1 MNLPNKRT
9 PPRLLRVRRTEQL
22 TPNMKRITLAGP
34 ELQGFPSNSDGTH
47 IKLLLPQAWQLE
59 PILPTLGPNGPI
71 WPPESIRPISRT
83 YTVSRYD
90 EHTGELDVDFVLHGD
105 NGPASHW
112 ALNAQPGSAIGV
124 AGPGGPA
131 LFRPHADWFLLVGDP
146 SSLALINAV
155 LRQLP
160 SDAQGM
166 VFIEVPH
173 IDEIQVLPLPVHIK
187 ARWLLRGN
195 LPAGQSTLLLDA
207 VKSMPW
213 KNGMPSIT
221 LAGESAQVVA
231 LRDHILTERTV
242 PKNMI
247 YAVPYWKDEHT
258 EEAYHEER
266 HRIMDEL
273 EHASEETSPQ
283 QQVPA

>member
-1 MNLPNKRT
+1 MNTPTKRT

-22 TPNMKRITLAGP
+22 TPNMKRITLVGE
-34 ELQGFPSNSDGTH
+34 ELSGFPLNSDGTH
-47 IKLLLPQAWQLE
+47 IKLLLPREGQLE
-59 PILPTLGPNGPI
+59 PILPKLGPNGPI
-71 WPPESIRPISRT
+71 WPPAGIRPISRT

-105 NGPASHW
+105 NGPASRW
-112 ALNAQPGSAIGV
+112 ALNAQQGSAIGL

-160 SDAQGM
+160 TDAQGM

-173 IDEIQVLPLPVHIK
+173 IDEIQVLSLPNHIK
-187 ARWLLRGN
+187 ARWLLRGEH
-195 LPAGQSTLLLDA
+195 PAGQSTLLLDA

-213 KNGMPSIT
+213 NEGTPSVT
-221 LAGESAQVVA
+221 LAGENSQVVA
-231 LRDHILTERTV
+231 LRDHVLNERAV
-242 PKNMI
+242 PRSMI

-273 EHASEETSPQ
+273 EQEEPTTL

>member
-1 MNLPNKRT
+1 MNTPTKRT
-9 PPRLLRVRRTEQL
+9 PPRLLRVLRTEQL
-22 TPNMKRITLAGP
+22 TPHMKRITLGGP
-34 ELQGFPSNSDGTH
+34 ELRGFPVNSDGTH
-47 IKLLLPQAWQLE
+47 IKLLLPQAWQQE
-59 PILPTLGPNGPI
+59 PILPTLGPNGPV
-71 WPPESIRPISRT
+71 WPPANIRPISRT

-105 NGPASHW
+105 NGPASRW

-124 AGPGGPA
+124 AGPGGPE
-131 LFRPHADWFLLVGDP
+131 LFKPRADWFLLVGDP

-160 SDAQGM
+160 ADAQGM

-173 IDEIQVLPLPVHIK
+173 VDEIQVLPLPTHIK
-187 ARWLLRGN
+187 ARWLLRGEY
-195 LPAGQSTLLLDA
+195 PAGQSTLLLDA
-207 VKSMPW
+207 VQSMFW
-213 KNGMPSIT
+213 QQGTPSVT
-221 LAGESAQVVA
+221 LAGESTQVVA
-231 LRDHILTERTV
+231 LRDHILNERAV
-242 PKNMI
+242 PRNMI

-273 EHASEETSPQ
+273 EQGPAETTPS